1 MADDNPAPDAQ
12 EIQRLVLAA
21 ADAADARQQQSAPT
35 SADATM
41 QDSTATPAVAPTVTS
56 TPLHVQLPP
65 HISADQ
71 LTLALTTLSDA
82 EPRPLITTERI
93 QSPDADLVLHLYDI
107 AVRSLGWKEQIST
120 LQEAQQG
127 SQAAQQAAQD
137 LSHQLEQELEKERTA
152 ALEASR
158 LKDSLQTEVVNL
170 QTQIGSLQ
178 TSLENEK
185 REHEAAKQTSSE
197 LAAELTA
204 SQAQTAALKIDVET
218 ERRAK
223 ELVQSEKD
231 RLSAELVGVSAQLTT
246 LKSSTETG
254 VRQAAEVRGRLEKS
268 EQEKRDILAS
278 LQREREESTR
288 KAEEIN
294 TLLTRNRDARQEI
307 SRLATEVQESR
318 SQENIAKF
326 KVQGLEQEIQL
337 TKKDAEWAHDQ
348 LLKLNE
354 TSATFRATKRAEL
367 SRVQADLDMARQE
380 AAVARS
386 KVESLQAAYNEAS
399 TRLSQTSDKV
409 AELSGRLASQEDS
422 FRSEVSSQ
430 SQLVKL
436 LERRAEHASQRI
448 AELEDQWEEVLEQ
461 CRQREQEAWTETEK
475 EAKLREA
482 LAKENHELSEA
493 LDRLAEGVGIG
504 QSQRENGDAFLDQT
518 LDAASDAGVDFDV
531 RSTASTPRRA
541 GLMGTASSFNNSFGI
556 SPTAEIANRIRKSGK
571 SFSQIYMELAKTQEE
586 LRRERLESKR
596 LTSVLAQ
603 VMDELQ
609 DRAPQLQAQR
619 EETERLATD
628 LDEMVGQVAIASQE
642 RDTAQA
648 EAKRL
653 QLDLER
659 IGRENGFM
667 SQQLADFGRQ
677 VRELTKAIIMRDDPD
692 AAARL
697 EDDGSLL
704 AELDAIAPLPEALP
718 ESDTQAVITNELVT
732 FHSLTELCS
741 QNARLLQVTRQLGA
755 KMEEEE
761 RNYRARLAEDQDDAV
776 NEARDLIV
784 RLEDEVRQER
794 YKVEEVSKERDLFR
808 QLCATGGRSGDA
820 KAGEEAPSSAN
831 VATSSG
837 LPLAEYEALRSRHE
851 RLKTDTDAELSR
863 YREEVR
869 SLQIEMSK
877 TTVTSAREQALRQ
890 AAEDKYANLQR
901 TFELTKTDL
910 DDLSKRATQLQE
922 NLARRDVSVQMLEE
936 QLIQAQSSQEQLRT
950 QVASLQA
957 EKEIWKSS
965 ESKLLE
971 ENRAMQVER
980 NNLQELVRTTQA
992 MQTELEQG
1000 GRDIKS
1006 RLEQD
1011 VKRLEEINE
1020 DLRSRLA
1027 AEQDLYRQLSLRREI
1042 ETKDLQSRI
1051 DLSSSELSS
1060 AREALAIA
1068 RTSADHTQLRV
1079 EDLTRQLES
1088 TQEKLGIY
1096 ERRDQLSRDPVA
1108 FRAQADV
1115 ELSRE
1120 EQLEIELADLKAGR
1134 AAAQLEVRKS
1144 KLEVEQALAAVAEK
1158 DAALASL
1165 TQEHEQLRNST
1176 SSELSSKAA
1185 EIDAL
1190 QQQISSASSQLS
1202 AVQVELQDLKQQLD
1216 TERAAFQAEKK
1227 SLEDAI
1233 TELGTVEERAR
1244 AEQEDV
1250 KGEIRKHV
1258 QAAKAAQLKLDE
1270 VTKQVETL
1278 TTDLADAREQ
1288 LKKVRQEAG
1297 ALRSS
1302 KDLAEAEW
1310 GREKASWD
1318 AVRQALEREKSDLK
1332 HRIDDLTI
1340 QNQILHTHLEAINAQ
1355 ADQMR
1360 QAAAAPLPS
1369 ADVDME
1375 LDQASNTVAASSESA
1390 PAAAAEGAE
1399 PTVEPT
1405 AQAAGASSEGTGDSA
1420 AARTAGEATTSEAP
1434 AAPATDVVQVK
1445 KEETSTSGSELAHS
1459 LMKRRVDE
1467 LHEVVGFLRREK
1479 GVVESNLEIN
1489 KQDVSRLK
1497 QTVEHLNKTL
1507 AETRSELDAERT
1519 KNVSTA
1525 SSATQHSELL
1535 EKINQLNELRE
1546 NYSTLQESANRADAR
1561 IVQLD
1566 SELRAANTELEPVRE
1581 QLRNAQIELEASQAE
1596 LNVLREDSK
1605 RWQSRAQSLLQ
1616 THGINEEMQKV
1627 EQQRAEAQ
1635 QKVEETEK
1643 SLKEKEAAT
1652 EALKTELEASKT
1664 KFEALREQARTRIAA
1679 ERKAV
1684 AEIQE
1689 KLAALQ
1695 REKDEDAAKYEEA
1708 IATHGANLAQ
1718 LVIERD
1724 ALKEQLEKAQAAAAT
1739 SAVEG
1744 IAPASGTES
1753 TTADDTTAPAT
1764 LDGDESAASATAG
1777 QQAAIE
1783 AAVAEAQKQFE
1794 EIKAKLEAEKAEAEV
1809 MRDKHLQRGKEF
1821 LRDRRAAEAEVKARD
1836 ETIAQLKQ
1844 QFTENNAEAIEK
1856 AVQERLAAAN
1866 GTVTGTHAADT
1877 DSEVAALRMRV
1888 AELEGKL
1895 QAAETRIR
1903 ELEAQLASAGSG
1915 EPISADVAELKRAH
1929 AEELQ
1934 QLQASL
1940 EDKYAQAPAA
1950 RGEDGD
1956 IESQVQL
1963 RLKELEDEREVA
1975 VQEAIAAAVS
1985 ARETELKAQYD
1996 ETAKARFEAGKNEAN
2011 LRNTLMIKQ
2020 KDNKIAKLTAEI
2032 AALKGEEAP
2041 GASGGAAPG
2050 STPTGPAAAAA
2061 GAAAGGGAGG
2071 GLPTRPGVFSRGA
2084 AQAGR
2089 ATARPVVARPIP
2101 TGPANATTA
2110 GGGGGGGAANT
2121 TPTTIASIRGAA
2133 AAGRGGRIA
2142 NAAARGGRGGAT
2154 AGAKRKLSAQG
2165 LATAAGNAGNAGG
2178 AEAGQGGA
2186 KKPRAAGAPVAIKRP
2201 GQGGQGS

>member
-1 MADDNPAPDAQ
+1 MADDNPAPNAQ
-12 EIQRLVLAA
+12 DIQRLVLAA
-21 ADAADARQQQSAPT
+21 ADAADARSAEQEQSAPT
-35 SADATM
+35 SADITM
-41 QDSTATPAVAPTVTS
+41 LDSTAMPTDDAAVKDSVPSV

-65 HISADQ
+65 HMSSDQ

-82 EPRPLITTERI
+82 EPRPLITAERLH
-93 QSPDADLVLHLYDI
+93 SPDADLVLHLYDI
-107 AVRSLGWKEQIST
+107 ALRSLGWKAQIST

-127 SQAAQQAAQD
+127 AQAALLSAQD
-137 LSHQLEQELEKERTA
+137 HSRQLEQEVERERTA
-152 ALEASR
+152 ALEALR

-170 QTQIGSLQ
+170 QNQIGSLQ

-185 REHEAAKQTSSE
+185 REHDAAKQASSE
-197 LAAELTA
+197 LAAELAA
-204 SQAQTAALKIDVET
+204 SQAQTAALKTDVEA

-246 LKSSTETG
+246 LKSSTENG
-254 VRQAAEVRGRLEKS
+254 VRQAAEVRGRLDQA

-337 TKKDAEWAHDQ
+337 TKKDSEWAHEQ

-354 TSATFRATKRAEL
+354 SSASFRAAKRAEL
-367 SRVQADLDMARQE
+367 SRVQADLDTARQE
-380 AAVARS
+380 AAVSRS
-386 KVESLQAAYNEAS
+386 KVESLQAAYTEAS
-399 TRLSQTSDKV
+399 TRLSQTSDKL

-461 CRQREQEAWTETEK
+461 CRQREQEAWAETEK

-482 LAKENHELSEA
+482 LEKENRELSEA

-504 QSQRENGDAFLDQT
+504 QGQRENGDAFLDQT
-518 LDAASDAGVDFDV
+518 LDAASDAGADFDI

-541 GLMGTASSFNNSFGI
+541 GLMGTAASFNNSFGI
-556 SPTAEIANRIRKSGK
+556 SPTTEIANRIRKSGK
-571 SFSQIYMELAKTQEE
+571 TFSQIYMELAKTQEE
-586 LRRERLESKR
+586 LRRERLESNR

-619 EETERLATD
+619 EETERLAAD
-628 LDEMVGQVAIASQE
+628 LDEMVSQVATASQE

-677 VRELTKAIIMRDDPD
+677 VRELTKAIILRDDPD

-704 AELDAIAPLPEALP
+704 AELDAIAPLPETLP

-732 FHSLTELCS
+732 FASLTELCS

-761 RNYRARLAEDQDDAV
+761 RNYRARLAEDQDEAV

-808 QLCATGGRSGDA
+808 QLCATGGRSSDA
-820 KAGEEAPSSAN
+820 KTSEEASSAAN
-831 VATSSG
+831 VATNSG

-851 RLKTDTDAELSR
+851 RLKSETDAELSR
-863 YREEVR
+863 YRDEVR
-869 SLQIEMSK
+869 SLQMEMSK

-901 TFELTKTDL
+901 TFDLTKSDL

-936 QLIQAQSSQEQLRT
+936 QLIQARSSLEQLRA
-950 QVASLQA
+950 QVSSLQA

-992 MQTELEQG
+992 MQSELEQG
-1000 GRDIKS
+1000 GRDVKS

-1011 VKRLEEINE
+1011 VKRLDEINE

-1088 TQEKLGIY
+1088 AQEKLGIY

-1108 FRAQADV
+1108 FRAQADIQ
-1115 ELSRE
+1115 LSRE
-1120 EQLEIELADLKAGR
+1120 EQLEIELSDLKAGR

-1144 KLEVEQALAAVAEK
+1144 KLEMEQAAAAVVEK
-1158 DAALASL
+1158 DAALAAL
-1165 TQEHEQLRNST
+1165 TQEHEELKTST
-1176 SSELSSKAA
+1176 SSELASKAA

-1190 QQQISSASSQLS
+1190 QQQIATASSQLS
-1202 AVQVELQDLKQQLD
+1202 SVQTELQQLKQQLE
-1216 TERAAFQAEKK
+1216 TERSAFLAEKK

-1258 QAAKAAQLKLDE
+1258 QAAKVAQQKLDE
-1270 VTKQVETL
+1270 VAKQVETL
-1278 TTDLADAREQ
+1278 TTDLAEAREQ
-1288 LKKVRQEAG
+1288 LKKVRQDAG

-1310 GREKASWD
+1310 GREKGSWD
-1318 AVRQALEREKSDLK
+1318 AVRQALEREKSDFQR
-1332 HRIDDLTI
+1332 RIDDLTT
-1340 QNQILHTHLEAINAQ
+1340 QNQILHTHLETINAQ
-1355 ADQMR
+1355 AEQMR

-1369 ADVDME
+1369 VDVDME
-1375 LDQASNTVAASSESA
+1375 LDRASDAVAATTESAPTTAAEGADPTVETSA
-1390 PAAAAEGAE
+1390 PAAGESSEATGEAAAAPASGEAV
-1399 PTVEPT
+1399 PLAVP
-1405 AQAAGASSEGTGDSA
+1405 AAGAADA
-1420 AARTAGEATTSEAP
+1420 
-1434 AAPATDVVQVK
+1434 VQVK
-1445 KEETSTSGSELAHS
+1445 KEDSSTSGSELAHS
-1459 LMKRRVDE
+1459 LMKRRVEE
-1467 LHEVVGFLRREK
+1467 LHGVIQHIRREK
-1479 GVVESNLEIN
+1479 EVVDLNLEIN
-1489 KQDVSRLK
+1489 KQEMSRLK
-1497 QTVEHLNKTL
+1497 QTVEHINKTL
-1507 AETRSELDAERT
+1507 AETRSELDAERA
-1519 KNVSTA
+1519 KNATSA
-1525 SSATQHSELL
+1525 SSASQHSELL
-1535 EKINQLNELRE
+1535 QKISELNELRE
-1546 NYSTLQESANRADAR
+1546 NHNTLQESASRADAR
-1561 IVQLD
+1561 IVQLE
-1566 SELRAANTELEPVRE
+1566 SELKAANTELEPVRE
-1581 QLRNAQIELEASQAE
+1581 QLRNAQIELESSQAE
-1596 LNVLREDSK
+1596 LNVLREDGK
-1605 RWQSRAQSLLQ
+1605 RWQTRAQSLLQ

-1635 QKVEETEK
+1635 QKVEEMEA

-1652 EALKTELEASKT
+1652 EALKTELGSSKSQ
-1664 KFEALREQARTRIAA
+1664 FEKLREQVRTRIAA

-1684 AEIQE
+1684 AEVQE
-1689 KLAALQ
+1689 KLVALQ
-1695 REKDEDAAKYEEA
+1695 KEKDEDAAKYEEA

-1724 ALKEQLEKAQAAAAT
+1724 AMKEQLEKAQAAAAT
-1739 SAVEG
+1739 VEDDAVAAPTAAAGTDDAAAPVAEG
-1744 IAPASGTES
+1744 EQ
-1753 TTADDTTAPAT
+1753 
-1764 LDGDESAASATAG
+1764 AASSDSAN
-1777 QQAAIE
+1777 QQAAIA
-1783 AAVAEAQKQFE
+1783 AAVAEAQKQFD
-1794 EIKAKLEAEKAEAEV
+1794 EIKAKLEAEKAEAES
-1809 MRDKHLQRGKEF
+1809 MRDKHLQKGRDFLKE
-1821 LRDRRAAEAEVKARD
+1821 RRAAEAEVKARD

-1844 QFTENNAEAIEK
+1844 EFAENNAEAIEK
-1856 AVQERLAAAN
+1856 AVQERLAAGN
-1866 GTVTGTHAADT
+1866 GTATGTDS
-1877 DSEVAALRMRV
+1877 DSEVATLRMRV
-1888 AELEGKL
+1888 AELEVKL

-1903 ELEAQLASAGSG
+1903 ELEAQLASAASG
-1915 EPISADVAELKRAH
+1915 EPVSTDIAQLKAAH

-1940 EDKYAQAPAA
+1940 EAKYAQSPPTFTAA
-1950 RGEDGD
+1950 AAEGD

-1963 RLKELEDEREVA
+1963 RLKALEDEREAA

-1985 ARETELKAQYD
+1985 AREAELKAQYD

-2032 AALKGEEAP
+2032 ASLKGEQAPEA
-2041 GASGGAAPG
+2041 AGGAAG
-2050 STPTGPAAAAA
+2050 STPTGPAAGAA
-2061 GAAAGGGAGG
+2061 GAAGGSN
-2071 GLPTRPGVFSRGA
+2071 LPTRPGVFGRGA

-2101 TGPANATTA
+2101 TGPANTA
-2110 GGGGGGGAANT
+2110 AGGGAANT

-2133 AAGRGGRIA
+2133 AAGRGRIA

-2165 LATAAGNAGNAGG
+2165 LSAAAGNAGGG
-2178 AEAGQGGA
+2178 EGGQGGA
-2186 KKPRAAGAPVAIKRP
+2186 KKPRAAGAPVAIRRP
-2201 GQGGQGS
+2201 NQGGQGQGS